1 MLLRDCFA
9 IGFFCGSN
17 VVLPCKWHSVAC
29 NMAHTGLYPCPR
41 AAQKGTKIVQHFQ
54 FLSLVLWP
62 KKSPVLQLRYEI
74 LADSSFSG
82 MQSENSSAAHSSFD
96 TSGEC
101 PVRDSGISSSIC
113 TVWHP
118 ARCWLMNLIGLIES
132 FQLSSRDGSVSI
144 FPPPCC
150 RVGRTGKQKKFDCLN
165 VQWSHVQVFHVPVTC
180 SNCYHM
186 NDVTWHGLTRL
197 GCLACLLCRRSL
209 SQIFLDIQW
218 DHINFSNS
226 SLGCLTFHSK
236 SLKDGI
242 SKSARTEG
250 AGAWSSGWHS

>member
-132 FQLSSRDGSVSI
+132 FQLSSWDGSVSI

-209 SQIFLDIQW
+209 SQIFWAFNEI
-218 DHINFSNS
+218 I
-226 SLGCLTFHSK
+226 
-236 SLKDGI
+236 
-242 SKSARTEG
+242 
-250 AGAWSSGWHS
+250 